1 MAILNFK
8 YGAGTPSAYEQG
20 TVYVSTDNKKVYVGN
35 PGGTGGFCIGDFIEV
50 SVSASKGQQTA
61 LKALKGPQQNVLY
74 LTYNTTDGYDLWKYN
89 GTDFINL
96 TKTGEILS
104 LISALTDV
112 VDGIN
117 STVGNINTSLGSYV
131 LKSEAPGYDD
141 ILTEEEA
148 AATYETI
155 ANHNTSIGNLRTEL
169 VGVGASDS
177 TDTIKKAI
185 ALAGAAQTQANK
197 GVADAATAQA
207 KANEAAEG
215 VQTLTNKIGDVGTGT
230 VKAYVDQAE
239 SDAVAEAKRVA
250 DLTYATIKDF
260 EDLETTVS
268 NNNSAVTETLK
279 DYLKSA
285 DAASTYA
292 TKADENTRETTM
304 RGGYA
309 GTLKEI
315 NDLASAAKSKADTN
329 EGNLATLTTT
339 VSGYGTRLTDVE
351 GVASGAASG
360 VSTINDRLDGIGA
373 TKGAVKSAIDAAK
386 EAAISSA
393 KTAADAAY
401 PTKAQLETT
410 NSNLSDLT
418 TKVGT
423 VETTAN
429 NAKNDITTINSR
441 LNGIGTGAGAVQTAI
456 NTAKEGAVSDA
467 KTYADNTFATKE
479 TVSTLDSKV
488 DDLIEGIGS
497 LSNIMNFVGVT
508 TSALTDGAT
517 TKPVVVGGSNHT
529 QEIGDVVIYNAT
541 EFVWNGTK
549 WEEIGNTS
557 AETEALADLDERVDK
572 LEAKTANSSELV
584 KAVDKNT
591 SDIGAL
597 DSRLDQ
603 AELDIDGLQGQ
614 LTWGTFTSLS

>member
-50 SVSASKGQQTA
+50 SVSASKGQQAA

-104 LISALTDV
+104 LISALTEV
-112 VDGIN
+112 VQDINTTVEGIN
-117 STVGNINTSLGSYV
+117 TDLSKYV
-131 LKSEAPGYDD
+131 LKEEAPGYDD

-148 AATYETI
+148 AATYATKSELSTGI
-155 ANHNTSIGNLRTEL
+155 SNLRTEL
-169 VGVGASDS
+169 VGVGASDT

-185 ALAGAAQTQANK
+185 ALANAAQTT
-197 GVADAATAQA
+197 ADNAQTAAGGAQDTAD
-207 KANEAAEG
+207 NAAER
-215 VQTLTNKIGDVGTGT
+215 VGAVEGKLAGITDAT
-230 VKAYVDQAE
+230 VKAYVDKTATAAK
-239 SDAVAEAKRVA
+239 DAAIA
-250 DLTYATIKDF
+250 DAATKYATTGQ
-260 EDLETTVS
+260 LETTNSNVS
-268 NNNSAVTETLK
+268 SL
-279 DYLKSA
+279 
-285 DAASTYA
+285 ST
-292 TKADENTRETTM
+292 RM
-304 RGGYA
+304 
-309 GTLKEI
+309 
-315 NDLASAAKSKADTN
+315 
-329 EGNLATLTTT
+329 
-339 VSGYGTRLTDVE
+339 TDVE

-360 VSTINDRLDGIGA
+360 VSTINDRLDGIGT

-401 PTKAQLETT
+401 PTKAELETT
-410 NSNLSDLT
+410 NTNLSDLT

-429 NAKNDITTINSR
+429 NAKDDITTINSR

-467 KTYADNTFATKE
+467 KTYANNTFATKE

-488 DDLIEGIGS
+488 DDLIEDIGS

-517 TKPVVVGGSNHT
+517 TKPIVVGGSNHA
-529 QEIGDVVIYNAT
+529 QEIGDVVIYDAT

-549 WEEIGNTS
+549 WEKIGNTS
-557 AETEALADLDERVDK
+557 AETEALADLDERVDG
-572 LEAKTANSSELV
+572 LEERVEGLEDMTASTTTLISTV
-584 KAVDKNT
+584 SQNT
-591 SDIGAL
+591 TDISNNA
-597 DSRLDQ
+597 DAIED
-603 AELDIDGLQGQ
+603 LQGQ

>member
-50 SVSASKGQQTA
+50 SVTASKGQQTA

-74 LTYNTTDGYDLWKYN
+74 LTYNATDGYDLWKYN

-104 LISALTDV
+104 FISQLTGV
-112 VDGIN
+112 VEDINTTVEGIN
-117 STVGNINTSLGSYV
+117 DDLGNYV
-131 LKSEAPGYDD
+131 LKEEAPGYKD
-141 ILTEEEA
+141 ILTKTEA
-148 AATYETI
+148 AKTYATKTELSTGI
-155 ANHNTSIGNLRTEL
+155 SNLKTEL
-169 VGVGASDS
+169 VGTGASD
-177 TDTIKKAI
+177 TADTIKKAI
-185 ALAGAAQTQANK
+185 ALAGAAQTQADK

-207 KANEAAEG
+207 KANEAAGG
-215 VQTLTNKIGDVGTGT
+215 VQTLTNKIGDIGTGT

-239 SDAVAEAKRVA
+239 IDAVAEAKKVA
-250 DLTYATIKDF
+250 DLTYATIEDF
-260 EDLETTVS
+260 ENFKTTVS
-268 NNNSAVTETLK
+268 NNNSAVTEALK

-285 DAASTYA
+285 DAADTYA

-304 RGGYA
+304 RGGYT

-315 NDLASAAKSKADTN
+315 NDLATAAKSKADTN

-339 VSGYGTRLTDVE
+339 VNGHGTRLTAVE

-360 VSTINDRLDGIGA
+360 VDTINSRLEGIG
-373 TKGAVKSAIDAAK
+373 TTEGAVQTAIDTAK

-393 KTAADAAY
+393 KIAADDAY

-410 NSNLSDLT
+410 NTNLSDLT

-429 NAKNDITTINSR
+429 NAKNDIATINSR
-441 LNGIGTGAGAVQTAI
+441 LSGIGTGSGAVQTAI
-456 NTAKEGAVSDA
+456 NTAKQGAIDSA
-467 KTYADNTFATKE
+467 KTYADTTFATKG

-488 DDLIEGIGS
+488 DDLIVDIDN
-497 LSNIMNFVGVT
+497 LSNIMNFIGVT
-508 TSALTDGAT
+508 DTTLEDGKNAI
-517 TKPVVVGGSNHT
+517 PVISGQTGYT
-529 QEIGDVVIYNAT
+529 PKAGDVVINKST
-541 EFVWNGTK
+541 EFVYDGSVWQK
-549 WEEIGNTS
+549 IGDTS

-614 LTWGTFTSLS
+614 LTWGTFTSL